1 MRKGTEDG
9 SAFYAVTFF
18 FDRHPFDFLDI
29 LREHR
34 KARTPAFIA
43 KLDASQAAAA
53 AAEDE
58 DPVEAAAG
66 ACHVPHT
73 VSRKRD
79 LHLTAV
85 VRVAPPTLPSQ
96 LPLALA
102 SPRPRPQG
110 ASLAQWHS

>member
-1 MRKGTEDG
+1 MTSLPRDLSCTYLLTHTPQHCTVRKGTEDG

-73 VSRKRD
+73 VSR
-79 LHLTAV
+79 
-85 VRVAPPTLPSQ
+85 
-96 LPLALA
+96 
-102 SPRPRPQG
+102 
-110 ASLAQWHS
+110 